1 MAIEIT
7 AEDCEQVRKA
17 IDIRLDD
24 VTLPNETILLPIY
37 AETALMWMNDH
48 FTTDKPIPAD
58 QESKAKTAAIF
69 YLASLLCPA
78 IKQVSGEK
86 IAGGER
92 QYKPFDSAAK
102 ASELEA
108 RATGIIGKVIEVA
121 FPVTSRIPTMFTLA
135 KARR

>member
-1 MAIEIT
+1 MAIEII
-7 AEDCEQVRKA
+7 AEDCESVRKA

-37 AETALMWMNDH
+37 TETAVEWITDH
-48 FTTDKPIPAD
+48 FTTDNPLPED
-58 QESKAKTAAIF
+58 QESKAKKAAIF

-92 QYKPFDSAAK
+92 TYKPFDSKAK
-102 ASELEA
+102 AEELEA
-108 RATGIIGKVIEVA
+108 RATGIIGKVIEIA
-121 FPVTSRIPTMFTLA
+121 FPVTKRMPTMFTLA